1 MRKRLRKKKHL
12 GEFQE
17 LGFELSFDYVVS
29 DVEEEDALLD
39 AFLLEAVEARGLQF
53 GGGGGRGTWSG
64 FATAGAKG
72 ATATEAHREAVRMW
86 LERRPE
92 VTVVRVGPLRD
103 AHHGW

>member
-39 AFLLEAVEARGLQF
+39 AFLLEAVEAHGLLF
-53 GGGGGRGTWSG
+53 GGGGGHGSWSG
-64 FATAGAKG
+64 FAAAGAKG
-72 ATATEAHREAVRMW
+72 ASATEADREAVRAW
-86 LERRPE
+86 LEGRPE
-92 VTVVRVGPLRD
+92 VRAARIGPLRD
-103 AHHGW
+103 AWTE